1 MTPTPGGVP
10 ADERDE
16 PAPRDP
22 GAQPERTWFAWRRT
36 TLTFAVSV
44 ALAARV
50 AVEQR
55 TGTAVAAAAVGVLA
69 WLGLLL
75 TAHRRI
81 GALSGAR
88 PSPMGAA
95 QVMGTLVCVLVLVV
109 VSGVLL

>member
-1 MTPTPGGVP
+1 MTPEPGGVP
-10 ADERDE
+10 ARERDE

-50 AVEQR
+50 AVEHR
-55 TGTAVAAAAVGVLA
+55 SGPAVAAAACGVLA

-81 GALSGAR
+81 GVLSAAR
-88 PSPMGAA
+88 PAPLGAV
-95 QVMGTLVCVLVLVV
+95 QVMGTLVCVLALVV
-109 VSGVLL
+109 VGGLLL